1 MDERDIRPEPSQSK
15 DYSVDVTKPRETPSS
30 TPTPTP
36 STPPTQAEL
45 QEQRRLEALER
56 IKNNQSQKIK
66 NSMRTGVIK
75 KVVIIIMGI
84 LLAGLVVALV
94 TFMVMGTGDKEDPT
108 YTRLSMIVNNI
119 DMTYVVLETGEV
131 ILRPINPGDTI
142 EINAMVRNSHDIGG
156 DTINVAVPPPAIFV
170 RFRVYLILDY
180 EYRYDVLKLDYDEDL
195 WYKYD
200 PEYDEMKEDDHY
212 YYYMGSLISQESAD
226 LFSSITFHGPS
237 LTVEDGGKYGQI
249 QIEVEALEANFE
261 FIRNDSAWNSRPDG
275 WFDYMQN
282 EFYQ

>member
-1 MDERDIRPEPSQSK
+1 MDERDFRPSSSESK
-15 DYSVDVTKPRETPSS
+15 DYSVDVTKPRETPSP

-36 STPPTQAEL
+36 SAPPSAADL
-45 QEQRRLEALER
+45 QEQRRLEALEK
-56 IKNNQSQKIK
+56 IKQNQSQKIK
-66 NSMRTGVIK
+66 NSMRSGVVK
-75 KVVIIIMGI
+75 KVFIIAFSI

-108 YTRLSMIVNNI
+108 YTRLSMIVNNK

-131 ILRPINPGDTI
+131 VLRPINPGDTL
-142 EINAMVRNSHDIGG
+142 EISSTVRNSNDIGG

-180 EYRYDVLKLDYDEDL
+180 EYRYDVLKLDYNEDL
-195 WYKYD
+195 WYKHVEGVD
-200 PEYDEMKEDDHY
+200 RNEDDHY
-212 YYYMGSLISQESAD
+212 YYYKGSLVSQESVD
-226 LFSSITFHGPS
+226 LFKSLTFYGPS

-249 QIEVEALEANFE
+249 QIEVESIEANFE
-261 FIRNDSAWNSRPDG
+261 YIRNDSAWNSRPDG